1 MKTELAWYQLLTQ
14 KRMLV
19 VLLLGFSS
27 GLPLGLT
34 MGTLQAW
41 FTIENV
47 DIKTIGFLA
56 LVGQPYV
63 YKFLWAPVIDKITP
77 TFLGRRRGWM
87 LITQISLIALLIFIA
102 GFSPA
107 TTPLVVG
114 VIALSIAIMSATQD
128 IVIDAYRTELLP
140 AEERGTGAAMAV
152 AGYRIAV
159 LVSGGLALILAD
171 YIGFRLVYISMAG
184 FMGIGVLA
192 TLFCSEPIHHKAAP
206 QTFVKA
212 CIEPFKE
219 FWSRKNAIALLVL
232 IVLYKMGDA
241 FAGSLTITFLLRGLE
256 FSLKDI
262 GYIYKT
268 VGLVTTLVGVFWG
281 GLLMA
286 RIGLYRSLLW
296 FGFLQAITN
305 FLFMVLAWAGKD
317 YSLMIITIALEN
329 LAGGMGTAA
338 FIALLM
344 SLCDERY
351 TATQFALL
359 SALSAV
365 GRVFVGPTAGYL
377 VDYLGWAEF
386 FLCTVIFSIPGLV
399 LLFIL
404 KKSIYSID
412 FSKEEKLNKIVEA

>member
-1 MKTELAWYQLLTQ
+1 MKTELAWYQILIQ

-19 VLLLGFSS
+19 ILLLGFSS

-41 FTIENV
+41 FTVENV

-63 YKFLWAPVIDKITP
+63 YKFFWAPAIDKVTP
-77 TFLGRRRGWM
+77 SFLGRRRGWM
-87 LITQISLIALLIFIA
+87 LVTQMSLMALFVFIA
-102 GFSPA
+102 RFSPA

-114 VIALSIAIMSATQD
+114 IVALSIAIMSATQD

-159 LVSGGLALILAD
+159 LISGGLALVLAEK
-171 YIGFRLVYISMAG
+171 IGFQWVYISMAG

-192 TLFCSEPIHHKAAP
+192 TLFCSEPVHHSAAP
-206 QTFVKA
+206 QTFAKA
-212 CIEPFKE
+212 CTEPFKE
-219 FWSRKNAIALLVL
+219 FLSRKNAIALLVL

-256 FSLKDI
+256 FDLGDI

-268 VGLVTTLVGVFWG
+268 VGLVATLVGVFWG

-286 RIGLYRSLLW
+286 KIGLYRSLLW

-317 YSLMIITIALEN
+317 YSLMVLTIALEN

-365 GRVFVGPTAGYL
+365 GRVFVGPSAGYL
-377 VDYLGWAEF
+377 VDYFGWAEF
-386 FLCTVIFSIPGLV
+386 FLFTVIVSIPGLI
-399 LLFIL
+399 LLVIL
-404 KKSIYSID
+404 KKSIRAVD
-412 FSKEEKLNKIVEA
+412 FSLDQKSNNPVEA